1 MFVVKEV
8 LSRGF
13 FRDKVLVVATTD
25 ASLSRKRLGW
35 DWLQAPD
42 VKTDYLTVSQG
53 AEFVVTLPKDAA
65 TERQQFNEQQVTE
78 MRSFNSL
85 WSPATG

>member
-13 FRDKVLVVATTD
+13 FRDKVLVIATTN

-42 VKTDYLTVSQG
+42 VKTEYLRVSQG

-65 TERQQFNEQQVTE
+65 TEWQQFNKQQVIE

-85 WSPATG
+85 WSSAAG